1 MHLMINGTFSLLSR
15 KLRKLLRQSQL
26 DETVLDDHSYHGL
39 MTNYFVRSGFFGL
52 QLIFLFNCCHAD
64 FLGESGIS
72 QLHFL
77 ISAVI
82 YFLFLYLFLF
92 LFLILYFVLRT
103 IFLFSNN
110 ETSSL
115 CFQLFFYD
123 DCLLLQGVLYIVSQS
138 TGNWNLFL
146 NATIVPMSNNNSQN
160 KKNTV
165 SIETKS
171 CWTLLLLTAVKLHYT
186 QCKFMKLCANIFMS
200 IFPNG
205 VI

>member
-1 MHLMINGTFSLLSR
+1 M
-15 KLRKLLRQSQL
+15 
-26 DETVLDDHSYHGL
+26 
-39 MTNYFVRSGFFGL
+39 
-52 QLIFLFNCCHAD
+52 FNCCHAD

-77 ISAVI
+77 ISSVI

-92 LFLILYFVLRT
+92 LFLILSFFVRAF
-103 IFLFSNN
+103 FLFSNN
-110 ETSSL
+110 ETSSH

-123 DCLLLQGVLYIVSQS
+123 DCFLLLGVLFIVNQS
-138 TGNWNLFL
+138 TRNWNLFL
-146 NATIVPMSNNNSQN
+146 NAIIVPMSNNNSQN
-160 KKNTV
+160 KKQTV

-171 CWTLLLLTAVKLHYT
+171 RWTLLLLTAVKLHYT